1 MIGDFDNEMLTEL
14 DRIVSK
20 YGATQVAGLAELM
33 RDPQLATRFADAMDS
48 AVMHAPQRVGRA
60 DSRTKIGISKEPKLV
75 PTEKHLNTERT
86 FRRKRRTKLRAT
98 DRVGMG
104 VLKKLR
110 LNDPEKHSVIAEIRH
125 HLISNNALRTMAQL
139 RGFARQ
145 HNLRIG
151 KASTRNAAIAP
162 LLKSLSELPVPEIVS
177 LRDSMLDY
185 VVNDGQLGK
194 LRDVIVKPVPNQ
206 RANDKHFR

>member
-33 RDPQLATRFADAMDS
+33 RDPQLATRFADAMDL

-60 DSRTKIGISKEPKLV
+60 ENRTKIGVLKEPKLV
-75 PTEKHLNTERT
+75 PSEKHLNTKRT
-86 FRRKRRTKLRAT
+86 FPRKKRTKSRAN